1 MMTRTNAIS
10 MVAAV
15 AVAILVTGIA
25 TTVSGAKMAYASE
38 TEQTKIVV
46 LNKCANID
54 DENKDTDIKD
64 VTCRNNDN
72 TITGSK

>member
-1 MMTRTNAIS
+1 

-15 AVAILVTGIA
+15 AVAILVIGIA

-46 LNKCANID
+46 LNKCANLD
-54 DENKDTDIKD
+54 DENEHNNVNH
-64 VTCRNNDN
+64 VTCENNRN